1 MKIYHLPQKIRALAF
16 DMDLTL
22 YTSDEYGRYQT
33 DSLIER
39 LGKIRGLSFDEMN
52 REVKEARKKWILANS
67 GKKPS
72 LTKVLSLFGISLEES
87 IHWREETYEPS
98 LFLKEDKKLKK
109 SLEELSRF
117 FILGVVTNNPV
128 LVGRKTLAAI
138 GVEGLFS
145 VLVGLDTC
153 KLAKPD
159 KRPFMKFSELSGC
172 PAETIVSIGDRY
184 DIDLAL
190 PLEMGMGG
198 ILVDGA
204 EDVYKLPEILAK
216 YMPGQ
221 VHTNNP

>member
-22 YTSDEYGRYQT
+22 YTSAEYGQYQT
-33 DSLIER
+33 DILIEK
-39 LGKIRGLSFDEMN
+39 LGKIRGLSFDEMT
-52 REVKEARKKWILANS
+52 REVEEARKKWILANG

-72 LTKVLSLFGISLEES
+72 LTKVLSLFGVSLEES
-87 IHWREETYEPS
+87 IIWREESYEPA

-109 SLEELSRF
+109 SLEALSRCF
-117 FILGVVTNNPV
+117 VLGVVTNNPV
-128 LVGRKTLAAI
+128 LVGRKTLAAL
-138 GVEGLFS
+138 GVEGFFP

-159 KRPFMKFSELSGC
+159 KMPFVKFLELSGC
-172 PAETIVSIGDRY
+172 PAETCVSIGDRY

-198 ILVDGA
+198 ILVDGV
-204 EDVYKLPEILAK
+204 EDVYGLPEILAE
-216 YMPGQ
+216 YMPY
-221 VHTNNP
+221 